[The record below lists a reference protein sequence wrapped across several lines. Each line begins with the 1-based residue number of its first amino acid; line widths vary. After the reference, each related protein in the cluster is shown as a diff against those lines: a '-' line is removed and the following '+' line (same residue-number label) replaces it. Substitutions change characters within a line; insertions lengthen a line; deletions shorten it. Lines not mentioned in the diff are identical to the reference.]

1 MIRNDHVLWFS
12 FFSIIIVSTAAGD
25 VSDRFTSLLSE
36 NVHNGKVQY
45 TQLCKDPRL
54 DEYISFL
61 KSANPEQTAN
71 QKDRLALWINAY
83 NAYTL
88 KVICDHYPLK
98 SINDLHSGGL
108 IIGSVFKTTVW
119 DKDFV
124 VVNHKPMTLNQIE
137 HKIIRP
143 VFREP
148 RAHFALVCASKSCPS
163 LRPEAFQGT
172 KLDEQLDDQAR
183 IFLSDAKKNR
193 FDLAGHK
200 AYISKIFDWYGKDFG
215 KNNQEIL
222 LYLSEFVPDEVAKAI
237 RSAPAKWKVEYTDY
251 DWSLNE

>member
-1 MIRNDHVLWFS
+1 MTLFS
-12 FFSIIIVSTAAGD
+12 LTTVALAAGD
-25 VSDRFTSLLSE
+25 ATERFTSLLSE
-36 NVHNGKVQY
+36 NVRSGKVNY

-54 DEYISFL
+54 EEYVSFL
-61 KSANPEQTAN
+61 KSADPEQISN

-83 NAYTL
+83 NVYTL

-108 IIGSVFKTTVW
+108 ILGSVFNTTVW

-148 RAHFALVCASKSCPS
+148 RAHFALVCASKSCPT
-163 LRPEAFQGT
+163 LRPEAFEGS
-172 KLDEQLDDQAR
+172 KLDQQLDDQAR
-183 IFLSDAKKNR
+183 IFLSDPKKNR
-193 FDLAGHK
+193 FVLTGHK

-222 LYLSEFVPDEVAKAI
+222 LYLSHFVPDEVAKAI
-237 RSAPAKWKVEYTDY
+237 RSAPSKWKIEYTDY
-251 DWSLNE
+251 DWNLNE